1 MLRQKHAKDVSLMN
15 FALCDDNSAFLD
27 ILHKAIIQHC
37 AYKDW
42 VCSISHFTSPE
53 HLLKTDLSSVQVVFL
68 DIDMPEI
75 NGIDVA
81 KQLRTKYSDLLIV
94 FVTGYIKY
102 APKGYCVNAFRY
114 LLKNQLTEEL
124 PPCLDAIWEKLFVDQ
139 ESIQIQQPE
148 QVVHIRLC
156 DMVYFEGT
164 PLRRVILHTTQQ
176 HALEQ
181 ECVGKLGEYETLLT
195 DKGFLRIQKSYLV
208 NMAHIVKIKSYIATL
223 DTGEKLTVSER
234 NYQQI
239 CQRFTLWKGQRV

>member
-1 MLRQKHAKDVSLMN
+1 MT
-15 FALCDDNSAFLD
+15 FALCDDNSVFLS
-27 ILHKAIIQHC
+27 ILHNAIIQHC
-37 AYKDW
+37 SYKDW
-42 VCSISHFTSPE
+42 ICSISHFTSPE
-53 HLLKTDLSSVQVVFL
+53 QLLKTDLSSVQVVFL

-81 KQLRTKYSDLLIV
+81 KRLRAKYHDLIIV

-114 LLKNQLTEEL
+114 LLKDQLTDEL
-124 PPCLDAIWEKLFVDQ
+124 PLCLDDIWEKLFVTQ
-139 ESIQIQQPE
+139 ESIQIQQPD
-148 QVVHIRLC
+148 QVTHIRLS

-164 PLRRVILHTTQQ
+164 PSRRVILHTVQRDNP
-176 HALEQ
+176 AQ
-181 ECVGKLGEYETLLT
+181 ECIGKLGEYEALLK

-208 NMAHIVKIKSYIATL
+208 NMAHIVKIKSYMASL

-239 CQRFTLWKGQRV
+239 CQQLTLWKGQHM